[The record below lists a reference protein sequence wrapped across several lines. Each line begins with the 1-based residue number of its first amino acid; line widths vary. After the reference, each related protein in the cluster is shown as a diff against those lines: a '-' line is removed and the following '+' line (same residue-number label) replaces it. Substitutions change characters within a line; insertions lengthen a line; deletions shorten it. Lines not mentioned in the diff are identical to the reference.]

1 MEHDATNSPQPNYG
15 FVKMMRSPEIS
26 ELIEVSPLAFTLA
39 AVIALRARFRSGVSL
54 KGLQPGEAF
63 LGDFRKCG
71 LSERQYRTAK
81 EQLSKWRFA
90 TFRATNKGTIAKLTD
105 TRLFDVLSL
114 AGDEQRDSQ
123 PTNVATDKAT
133 PQRRLTKNGKN
144 DKTEKNAK
152 EGGSNPPRW
161 QLLRDEKTICE
172 RIRLENQKRNP
183 DKGIIDNLEKQ
194 LVETRQQ
201 MGAKHPDAKLIDFDA
216 EPDDDNQNG
225 VPF

>member
-1 MEHDATNSPQPNYG
+1 MEHDAATISPQPNFG
-15 FVKMMRSPEIS
+15 FVKMMRSPDIS

-39 AVIALRARFRSGVSL
+39 AVIALRARFRPGVSL

-114 AGDEQRDSQ
+114 AGDGQRDSQ

-133 PQRRLTKNGKN
+133 PQRRLTKNGEKVQTE
-144 DKTEKNAK
+144 KTEK
-152 EGGSNPPRW
+152 EGGKAPPSFA
-161 QLLRDEKTICE
+161 LLEKDKS
-172 RIRLENQKRNP
+172 RIENSLRLERKK
-183 DKGIIDNLEKQ
+183 DSEADNDLIRTYVVQLERVK
-194 LVETRQQ
+194 EQ
-201 MGAKHPDAKLIDFDA
+201 MKTLYPASKSVPTEEK
-216 EPDDDNQNG
+216 DDPG
-225 VPF
+225 Y